1 MGARRRW
8 RLPKLQRGLVTS
20 WLAPYSSPHTLSRPW
35 ATPLEERMDQR
46 TAPWRFLTGRALTHT
61 EEALAKAPEEKNH
74 HPCSSGRRA
83 CWPVK
88 GCTST
93 ACLPAPRARHGA
105 ARAALACRATRRR
118 RRRRRWRAGAMAPCA
133 RTMLLLLLLLP
144 LWLLLLLLL
153 QSGPGA
159 ERSVLMAGAASWG
172 SVTSQPCCDLTAR
185 LRLRGDGFQALM
197 ERHWS
202 TSRGAALP
210 GRGARPVGQLHPRAG
225 TQSHP
230 GLSPQLCPVFRALS
244 EGQRGAHSPPES
256 RKPQPRDC

>member
-20 WLAPYSSPHTLSRPW
+20 WLAPCSSPHTLSRPW
-35 ATPLEERMDQR
+35 ATPLEERMDHR

-74 HPCSSGRRA
+74 HPRSSGRRA
-83 CWPVK
+83 RRPVK

-93 ACLPAPRARHGA
+93 TRLPAPRARHGA
-105 ARAALACRATRRR
+105 ALACRATRRRR

-144 LWLLLLLLL
+144 LWRLLLLLL

-159 ERSVLMAGAASWG
+159 ARSALMAGTASWG
-172 SVTSQPCCDLTAR
+172 SVTSQPRCDLTAR
-185 LRLRGDGFQALM
+185 PRLHGDGSQALV

-202 TSRGAALP
+202 TARGAALP
-210 GRGARPVGQLHPRAG
+210 GRGARPVGQLCPRAG

-230 GLSPQLCPVFRALS
+230 GLSPQLCPVFQALS
-244 EGQRGAHSPPES
+244 EGQ
-256 RKPQPRDC
+256 